1 MLSDKF
7 LENVR
12 ESPYKNLQLEVL
24 KKLISDEITSVSRA
38 NVVQSRKFSEML
50 EKTLLAYQ
58 NRNLETAQII
68 VELIDLAKEIRDE
81 PGRGQKLGLTDDEMA
96 FYDALA
102 DHGNI
107 KELMSDKQLTAIAH
121 DLVKTIRASVTIDW
135 TQKEAVRADMCRK
148 VKKLLP
154 KHGYP
159 PPTSATRLL

>member
-24 KKLISDEITSVSRA
+24 KKLISDEITSISRA

-58 NRNLETAQII
+58 NRTLEKAQII

-96 FYDALA
+96 AIDAVPE
-102 DHGNI
+102 D
-107 KELMSDKQLTAIAH
+107 S
-121 DLVKTIRASVTIDW
+121 
-135 TQKEAVRADMCRK
+135 
-148 VKKLLP
+148 
-154 KHGYP
+154 
-159 PPTSATRLL
+159 